1 MDKSN
6 ITNISLRP
14 SWKQLLTDR
23 FKCILLHIMAVLC
36 IGIANRTIMLC
47 GTAIAL
53 ICFALLLMRLW
64 YLTSVV
70 WAITDT
76 QIKYT
81 RGVINKN
88 VDYMELYRIIDYQEK
103 QDIIQQMMGI
113 KDVIIVSGEKSHP
126 ILRIYGIK
134 NNLDIIGYINTR
146 VEQAKKERKIYEI
159 TNR

>member
-1 MDKSN
+1 
-6 ITNISLRP
+6 
-14 SWKQLLTDR
+14 
-23 FKCILLHIMAVLC
+23 
-36 IGIANRTIMLC
+36 
-47 GTAIAL
+47 
-53 ICFALLLMRLW
+53 
-64 YLTSVV
+64 
-70 WAITDT
+70 
-76 QIKYT
+76 
-81 RGVINKN
+81 
-88 VDYMELYRIIDYQEK
+88 MELYRIIDYQEK